1 MAGGKEPEK
10 QDDPMTGNSSTKKAE
25 LKLNPPKDFTG
36 KREEFDRFIQD
47 VTLHLEINKHIYDT
61 DTNRIGYA
69 LSFMKEGEA
78 DSWKGQFLTKVKT
91 TSDYDF
97 GTWEQFQTDLT
108 KVFKPY
114 DAPGEALEKI
124 TTLKMGTNSIEDHIA
139 KYRVLLSKAGIDV
152 TQPTAIDYFQ
162 KSLPVPLQKELMRL
176 PTPPKDLKE
185 WYEWAMRL
193 DSNYRKLLRAFGKKP
208 EGKAEPRKTWH
219 FQKREK
225 DPNTMDVDA
234 LTLEKRNEMMR
245 KGLCFNC
252 EKQGHLSRDCPDK
265 KKASTSQKNSPLSYS
280 PPKKPPPKELGAY
293 IRAITAEY
301 NDEERSTFYDDAEKE
316 GF

>member
-1 MAGGKEPEK
+1 MAGGKDSEK
-10 QDDPMTGNSSTKKAE
+10 PDNPMTGNSSTKKAE
-25 LKLNPPKDFTG
+25 LKLSLNPPKDFTG

-47 VTLHLEINKHIYDT
+47 VKLHLEINKHIYDT

-78 DSWKGQFLTKVKT
+78 DSWKGQFLTKIGT
-91 TSDYDF
+91 TSGYDF

-108 KVFKPY
+108 KAFKPY
-114 DAPGEALEKI
+114 DAPGQALEKI

-139 KYRVLLSKAGIDV
+139 KYRVLLSKAGID
-152 TQPTAIDYFQ
+152 TAQPTAIDYFR

-185 WYEWAMRL
+185 WYEWAIRL

-208 EGKAEPRKTWH
+208 EGNNKTEPRKTWH

-225 DPNTMDVDA
+225 DPNAMDIDA
-234 LTLEKRNEMMR
+234 FTLEKRNEMMR
-245 KGLCFNC
+245 KGLCFGC
-252 EKQGHLSRDCPDK
+252 GEQGHLSRDCPK
-265 KKASTSQKNSPLSYS
+265 KKKTPSASIS
-280 PPKKPPPKELGAY
+280 
-293 IRAITAEY
+293 
-301 NDEERSTFYDDAEKE
+301 
-316 GF
+316 